1 MLAVWKRELQAYF
14 RTPVAYIFM
23 GVFLL
28 VSGLFFTMNL
38 LAGSGAFAQL
48 LSSLSFLFILV
59 VPVLTMRLLSEERK
73 NKTDQLLLTSPL
85 SITAIVLGKFLAAMT
100 VFALTLVCTF
110 VYPIIITSFGCD
122 IAIEAVSSYIGF
134 FLLGTATIAI
144 GMFISSL
151 AENQATAAA
160 ATFGVLLLMWMINM
174 LSSSVPAWLGTIL
187 DWFSLYDRYTGFGLN
202 IMGIS
207 PIFYFLSVTALFL
220 FLTVRSIDK
229 RRWSEA

>member
-1 MLAVWKRELQAYF
+1 M
-14 RTPVAYIFM
+14 
-23 GVFLL
+23 
-28 VSGLFFTMNL
+28 
-38 LAGSGAFAQL
+38 
-48 LSSLSFLFILV
+48 
-59 VPVLTMRLLSEERK
+59 
-73 NKTDQLLLTSPL
+73 
-85 SITAIVLGKFLAAMT
+85 
-100 VFALTLVCTF
+100 
-110 VYPIIITSFGCD
+110 
-122 IAIEAVSSYIGF
+122 SSYIGC
-134 FLLGTATIAI
+134 FLLGAATIAI